1 MLVLAVSLLNLFE
14 ICVEALFITRTT
26 ILKVLF
32 CKVWSSRIP
41 LHFMTF
47 YDILWLINVISHFV
61 QVIIMVLIL
70 HQPVE
75 LYLMFFIVTTGYGIE
90 QFVSII
96 LSTF

>member
-1 MLVLAVSLLNLFE
+1 MLVLAVSLLNVFE

-32 CKVWSSRIP
+32 CKVWSSLIP
-41 LHFMTF
+41 LHFMTL
-47 YDILWLINVISHFV
+47 YDILWLINVISRFV

-75 LYLMFFIVTTGYGIE
+75 LYLMVFVVTTGYGIE